1 MRTAAKPKEQT
12 AFRFE
17 SELIEIMKRRAHSL
31 NVSLNRYVTDL
42 IEKDIR
48 ETYELPKVKLPEV
61 LCEEVAR
68 YSGIMKPPTKE
79 ELESDERLERIW
91 KR

>member
-1 MRTAAKPKEQT
+1 MLTATKPKEQT
-12 AFRFE
+12 AFRFDP
-17 SELIEIMKRRAHSL
+17 ELIASMKRRAHSL
-31 NVSLNRYVTDL
+31 NVSLNKYVTDL

-48 ETYELPKVKLPEV
+48 ETYELPKIKLPEI
-61 LCEEVAR
+61 LCEDVAR